1 MATPEHHELPASSWS
16 ARLAAL
22 KSHGASDDDPRVK
35 DARAALAYH
44 RGRRALDEQTL
55 AALDDTRRADL
66 VRHIT
71 GEAVT
76 A

>member
-1 MATPEHHELPASSWS
+1 MMPEPNELPFESWR
-16 ARLAAL
+16 ARLGAL
-22 KSHGASDDDPRVK
+22 KSRQVPDDDPRVTEC
-35 DARAALAYH
+35 RAALAYH

-55 AALDDTRRADL
+55 ADLDDDRRADL

-71 GEAVT
+71 GEAVS